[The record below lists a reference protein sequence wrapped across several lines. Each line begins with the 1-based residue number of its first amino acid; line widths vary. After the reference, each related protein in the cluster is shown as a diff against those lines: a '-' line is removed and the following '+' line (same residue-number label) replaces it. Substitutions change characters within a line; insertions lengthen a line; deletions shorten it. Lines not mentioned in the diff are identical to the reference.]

1 VGREPLVSCRARD
14 IMLDTE
20 ASPQTPGA
28 SAPSRRIL
36 CIGGCDPLLTART
49 QDRSLRRTTHDC
61 SYRSA
66 CLTGFVGSYSSRGLA
81 CSLSRRSGQES
92 QEHVVRAVVEAFG
105 KRRERAGKCEP
116 EDKHAQPSAVF
127 WRSCQFQII
136 CASSNRPNWL
146 ARGRSY

>member
-1 VGREPLVSCRARD
+1 MGREPLVSCRARD

-66 CLTGFVGSYSSRGLA
+66 CLTGFVGSLRACQDSLA
-81 CSLSRRSGQES
+81 LTQAEAW
-92 QEHVVRAVVEAFG
+92 HVLCLGGPARNPRNMWYAPLWKPLG
-105 KRRERAGKCEP
+105 
-116 EDKHAQPSAVF
+116 SA
-127 WRSCQFQII
+127 
-136 CASSNRPNWL
+136 AK
-146 ARGRSY
+146 GRKM